1 MKVQRLRIK
10 FIIIS
15 AEPIMKQHEYIT
27 VQIERHGG
35 ITQEM
40 GTIIIIIIIIIII
53 GGGGGGRPQSKYDSV
68 AFSSIT
74 YTDACGRLLF
84 RSLTVQPR

>member
-1 MKVQRLRIK
+1 LLFMDTYTRTLLVRRTDIV
-10 FIIIS
+10 S
-15 AEPIMKQHEYIT
+15 RGDRSEQH
-27 VQIERHGG
+27 GS
-35 ITQEM
+35 
-40 GTIIIIIIIIIII
+40 IIIIIIIIIII
-53 GGGGGGRPQSKYDSV
+53 GGGGVRPQSKYDSV